1 MKIGILHLSDI
12 HLRKTDF
19 DIEADRSLAH
29 RISSA
34 VRTELIGSTH
44 VIVLVSGD
52 IAFSGNEQEYNY
64 AHDFL
69 SEVYTQV
76 ADACSGTCWI
86 LCAPGNHDVDHS
98 QSRAMRTLLVNQIAH
113 NPELS
118 TDAEIVSECTKEQD
132 AFFRFQEE
140 IEGKEIL
147 VYSDPLLRIHR
158 IRDGSSI
165 VQVNVLNSAWM
176 SSRKER
182 PGSLVFPIEHYR
194 DQLTKPDGFSI
205 SVLHHPINWFVPE
218 NARRMRSELSQCSS
232 VIVCGHEHMPE
243 RTRMLTDF
251 NDHVRLIDGGVLKTS
266 DSNDSSFN
274 LVLLDTEGRKIKD
287 FIFSYTGKRYEA
299 KSSTDWEDAT
309 RLTSSESG
317 RFRLRTRER
326 SRIEEVGINL
336 IHPRRERL
344 SLRDIFVYPDLLPIT
359 DDVAKTQDRFERFVS
374 AESLIFGTDWSH
386 VILEG
391 EEGAGKTALLR
402 MLYFEFYNRGKIPLY
417 LNGSQIKS
425 GRDREFRGLLKR
437 TFDTTYQGD
446 DFTQFEQ
453 LDPSERILLVDD
465 LDLSGKTE
473 KHIDGTLQFIKKFF
487 SRAIL
492 VTGDILSFQKLAT
505 YSEGERVLQDYTF
518 LSIQE
523 FGHAKRDELIKRWI
537 LLGRDDRDWNT
548 LVTLNERDN
557 ARVVINTTIGRS
569 LMPSYP
575 FVVLVILQS
584 RETGASSPIGSTYGH
599 HYQYLITRSLIECGV
614 RTEDLDAIS
623 NYISELAYDQFY
635 SRDMKEI
642 SSSEYF
648 SWHRDFCSAYGIEWD
663 VNRVLAR
670 LQRGG
675 IISIEHTGRVIFRY
689 QYVYFFFLA
698 KRLSSSLDKD
708 DIRCKVK
715 HMCRRLHLI
724 EYSHIVL
731 FLIHHSNDEF
741 VLNAVRGAASSLL
754 KEQEP
759 FAFEIESDSSLT
771 AAINRLPSA
780 IGVQVL
786 EDRDPDTE
794 QEEALKRRDV
804 VEANQRQLE
813 DELSDIEEYRDATMD
828 GLDAVGQLAVAA
840 KTIELLGQTLRN
852 YYGSLK
858 IDAKVSMGRGALDL
872 ALRTL
877 GVFFELLGQNH
888 FDLVEFLMHTRRDYE
903 RKKLKSSSRKTDEQL
918 ERWARDLVFS
928 IFREVGR
935 MILKK
940 VASALGS
947 EQLRPTLQQ
956 LVPKNASI
964 AYRLVQLAAALDGPT
979 EIPRETIEGI
989 ARDLRNN
996 PLAFQI
1002 LRDLV
1007 ALRVYR
1013 YPTEYGDKQ
1022 WLSEKLNFSMKRQ
1035 RSAELD
1041 VSRRI
1046 VPRQ

>member
-12 HLRKTDF
+12 HLRKADF
-19 DIEADRSLAH
+19 DIEADRRLAY

-44 VIVLVSGD
+44 IIVLVSGD
-52 IAFSGNEQEYNY
+52 IAYSGSEKEYSY

-69 SEVYTQV
+69 SEIYTQV

-98 QSRAMRTLLVNQIAH
+98 QSRAMRTLLVNQISR

-118 TDAEIVSECTKEQD
+118 TDVEIVSECTKEQD

-140 IEGKEIL
+140 IEGDEIL

-165 VQVNVLNSAWM
+165 VQVNVFNSAWM
-176 SSRKER
+176 SSKEER
-182 PGSLVFPIEHYR
+182 PGSLVFPIDHYR
-194 DQLTKPDGFSI
+194 EQLTKPDGFSI
-205 SVLHHPINWFVPE
+205 SVLHHPINWFLPE
-218 NARRMRSELSQCSS
+218 NARRMRSDLSQCSS
-232 VIVCGHEHMPE
+232 VVICGHEHMPE
-243 RTRMLTDF
+243 RTRMLTDV
-251 NDHVRLIDGGVLKTS
+251 NDHVRFIDGGVLKNS
-266 DSNDSSFN
+266 DSTDSSFN
-274 LVLLDTEGRKIKD
+274 LILLDTEGCKIKD
-287 FIFSYTGKRYEA
+287 FIFSYTGKRYES
-299 KSSTDWEDAT
+299 KSNTDWEDAT
-309 RLTSSESG
+309 RLTSNESG

-326 SRIEEVGINL
+326 SRVDDVGMNL
-336 IHPRRERL
+336 IHPRQERL

-359 DDVAKTQDRFERFVS
+359 VEVSKTQDRFERFVS

-402 MLYFEFYNRGKIPLY
+402 MLYSEFYNRGKIPLY
-417 LNGSQIKS
+417 LSGSQIKS
-425 GRDREFRGLLKR
+425 GRDREFRNLLKR
-437 TFDTTYQGD
+437 TFDATYEGD

-453 LDPSERILLVDD
+453 LEPSERILLVDD

-473 KHIDGTLQFIKKFF
+473 KHFDGTLQFIKQFF

-492 VTGDILSFQKLAT
+492 VTGDMLSFQKLAT
-505 YSEGERVLQDYTF
+505 HPEGEQVLRDYTF

-537 LLGRDDRDWNT
+537 LLGRDGRDWNT
-548 LVTLNERDN
+548 FVTLNERDS
-557 ARVVINTTIGRS
+557 ARTVINTTIGRS

-575 FVVLVILQS
+575 IVVLIILQS

-599 HYQYLITRSLIECGV
+599 HYQFLITRSLIECGV

-623 NYISELAYDQFY
+623 NYISELAYEQFY
-635 SRDMKEI
+635 SRGIKEI
-642 SSSEYF
+642 SPTEYM
-648 SWHRDFCSAYGIEWD
+648 SWHANFCSAYGVDWD
-663 VNRVLAR
+663 SSRVLAR
-670 LQRGG
+670 LARG
-675 IISIEHTGRVIFRY
+675 SIVHIEPTGCIGFRY

-698 KRLSSSLDKD
+698 KRLSISLDEND
-708 DIRCKVK
+708 VRCKVQ
-715 HMCRRLHLI
+715 HMCKRLHLV
-724 EYSHIVL
+724 EYAHIVL

-741 VLNAVRGAASSLL
+741 VLNAVRSAASSLL

-759 FAFEIESDSSLT
+759 FIFEIESDDSLV

-786 EDRDPDTE
+786 EDKDPDTE
-794 QEEALKRRDV
+794 QEKALKRRDV
-804 VEANQRQLE
+804 VEASQRQLE
-813 DELSDIEEYRDATMD
+813 DELSDIEEYRDVPMD
-828 GLDAVGQLAVAA
+828 GLDALGQLGVAA

-858 IDAKVSMGRGALDL
+858 VGTKVDMGRGALDL
-872 ALRTL
+872 ALRAL
-877 GVFFELLGQNH
+877 GVFFELLGENH
-888 FDLVEFLMHTRRDYE
+888 FEMVELLMHTRRDYE
-903 RKKLKSSSRKTDEQL
+903 QRELKPSSRKSDELL

-935 MILKK
+935 VILKK

-956 LVPKNASI
+956 LVPEDATI
-964 AYRLVQLAAALDGPT
+964 AYRLVQLAATLDGPT
-979 EIPRETIEGI
+979 DIPRETIEEI

-1013 YPTEYGDKQ
+1013 YPTEYTDKQ
-1022 WLSEKLNFSMKRQ
+1022 WLSEKLGFSMRRQ
-1035 RSAELD
+1035 RSAEFD
-1041 VSRRI
+1041 VSRRVI
-1046 VPRQ
+1046 PRQ